1 VPAQQPEQRLL
12 VERLL
17 HERHRPH
24 AGVPERLRP
33 HAGVPERL
41 LGVPSH
47 GDDHDAR
54 PLEPD
59 GIGQFGALHRR
70 HHDVGEQQVDRAPVV
85 AAERESGLPVPDDDG
100 VVAVALQ
107 HLLGLFAQL
116 RLVVH
121 DEHRP
126 PDVVWQLPPR
136 RCHPQAAAPAQRRT
150 SRAKLRL
157 SA

>member
-24 AGVPERLRP
+24 AGVPERL
-33 HAGVPERL
+33 
-41 LGVPSH
+41 LGVPRH

-85 AAERESGLPVPDDDG
+85 AAERESGLPVSG

-126 PDVVWQLPPR
+126 PDVVRQLPPR

>member
-17 HERHRPH
+17 HERH
-24 AGVPERLRP
+24 RP

-85 AAERESGLPVPDDDG
+85 AAERESGLPVSGDDG

-126 PDVVWQLPPR
+126 PAVVRQLPPNGVTPKLPR
-136 RCHPQAAAPAQRRT
+136 QLNDAPVAP
-150 SRAKLRL
+150 S